1 MRKVSTDDEEALF
14 KAAEE
19 GDVRTL
25 TSLLQKGVC
34 PNVHDRVMSQKEVNW
49 SRDIRERN
57 FTSLC

>member
-34 PNVHDRVMSQKEVNW
+34 PNVHDRVMSRKEVNW
-49 SRDIRERN
+49 SGDIRERN